1 MSEKGK
7 NVISIFDC
15 AGDAATVGQQ
25 WKNCL
30 ASFKLFADA
39 KGFIL
44 DPDKPNIARQRR
56 AQLLH
61 LAGPDVQDVFS
72 TLDDT
77 GTPTEYKKA
86 VDALN
91 SHFAPVANSAYE
103 MRSFRSLTYEKGET
117 VQQFET
123 RLRRAAKDCEFGADA
138 DNQIRD
144 EVIAKCNSDY
154 IRRKLLEEGSTLTL
168 ANTLTVA
175 RQCEE
180 VENQMAT
187 LTTSKPETVVTVN
200 RVDKLCKTKQKKV
213 NCVNSEQ
220 NPSNVSGDYAFH
232 IKDQASSGVIPTVI
246 GGVKLNMLVDSGA
259 TTNIVDEDTWKT
271 LKAKKIQCVSYK
283 QNTELYP
290 YASDKP
296 LTVISEFSCDI
307 KVGKQKTIAK
317 FTVVKGSGV
326 PLLSKTT
333 ATKLLT
339 LKV

>member
-15 AGDAATVGQQ
+15 AGDAATVDKW
-25 WKNCL
+25 WKKWL
-30 ASFKLFADA
+30 DSFKLFADA
-39 KGFIL
+39 KGLIL
-44 DPDKPNIARQRR
+44 DTDKPNIARQRR

-77 GTPTEYKKA
+77 GTPTEYSKA

-91 SHFAPVANSAYE
+91 SHFVPVANSAYAR
-103 MRSFRSLTYEKGET
+103 RSFRSLTHEKGET
-117 VQQFET
+117 VQQFVT

-168 ANTLTVA
+168 ANTLKVA

-187 LTTSKPETVVTVN
+187 LTTSKPETVVTIN
-200 RVDKLCKTKQKKV
+200 RVDKRKPKQRVKGKRSSHSSNACYRCGQSGHYGKDPNCPARGKKCLKCNGTDHFAAVCKTKEKKM

-220 NPSNVSGDYAFH
+220 NLSIVSGDSAFH
-232 IKDQASSGVIPTVI
+232 IKDQA
-246 GGVKLNMLVDSGA
+246 
-259 TTNIVDEDTWKT
+259 
-271 LKAKKIQCVSYK
+271 
-283 QNTELYP
+283 
-290 YASDKP
+290 
-296 LTVISEFSCDI
+296 
-307 KVGKQKTIAK
+307 
-317 FTVVKGSGV
+317 
-326 PLLSKTT
+326 
-333 ATKLLT
+333 
-339 LKV
+339 